1 MDYVMIVD
9 TIWVVLAAV
18 LVFFMNLGFA
28 AVESGF
34 ARSKN
39 TVNILSKNFIVFA
52 VSSLGFMLLGWGL
65 MFGGDNP
72 LVGTEHL
79 FILGSS
85 DLSYYKDTLTSSVPF
100 WGKFFFQLV
109 FCGTAATIVSGAVA
123 ERVKYISFI
132 VFSFILTLVIY
143 PIVGHWI
150 WGGGWLADLGFLDF
164 AGDTVVHSV
173 GGWAALSGAIILGPR
188 YGKYDKDGKPK
199 AIPGHSMALAVIGLF
214 VLWLG
219 WFGFNPGST
228 MSFQNPADVVHI
240 LVTTNTAAIAAVLT
254 ATATS
259 WLFIGKPDLGMTING
274 CLAGLVG
281 ITGSCAYVSVGS
293 SLIIGAIAGVIV
305 VFAVLFFDRIKVD
318 DPVGATSVHLVCGVF
333 GTICVGLFA
342 QEGVTSLSTVSG
354 LFYGGG
360 FSLLKAELLGIIAVG
375 VFVFVSSSVV
385 WFLIKKTMGIR
396 VSLEEEIQGLDIG
409 EHGNSAYPDFA
420 IVAPIMAPV
429 NGNGDMIAAIGHPVS
444 AVAASE
450 TASGKVSVD
459 DAIPVVNK
467 ARPGA
472 KITKVTVITN
482 QDKFTQLQTALDKIG
497 ITGLTVT
504 NVLGYGMQKGHEEY
518 YRGVPVKTRLLPKV
532 QVDIVVCKI
541 PVETVVDTVKNSL
554 YTGNMGDGK
563 IFIYDVENVIK
574 IRTGE
579 EGYDALQDEE

>member
-1 MDYVMIVD
+1 MNVTMIVD
-9 TIWVVLAAV
+9 TIWVLLAAV

-72 LVGTEHL
+72 IVGTKEL
-79 FILGSS
+79 FILGNSNL
-85 DLSYYKDTLTSSVPF
+85 DFYNDTLTSNVPF

-132 VFSFILTLVIY
+132 IFSFILTFAIY

-150 WGGGWLADLGFLDF
+150 WGGGWLAGLGFLDF

-173 GGWAALSGAIILGPR
+173 GGWAALAGAIILGPR
-188 YGKYDKDGKPK
+188 LGKYDKDGKPK
-199 AIPGHSMALAVIGLF
+199 AIPGHSMSLAVIGLF

-254 ATATS
+254 ATAAS
-259 WLFIGKPDLGMTING
+259 WIFIGKPDLGMTING

-281 ITGSCAYVSVGS
+281 ITGSCAYVSVTS
-293 SLIIGAIAGVIV
+293 SLIIGAVAGVIV
-305 VFAVLFFDRIKVD
+305 VFAVLMFDKAKVD

-342 QEGVTSLSTVSG
+342 QEGVTSLSTVNG
-354 LFYGGG
+354 LFFGGG
-360 FSLLKAELLGIIAVG
+360 LSLLGTEILGIIAVG
-375 VFVFVSSSVV
+375 VFVFTSSVLV
-385 WFLIKKTMGIR
+385 WYLLKKTVGIR
-396 VSLEEEIQGLDIG
+396 VSIEEETEGLDIG

-420 IVAPIMAPV
+420 IVAPIMAAAGTDGANVHAAAPV
-429 NGNGDMIAAIGHPVS
+429 EVPKPV
-444 AVAASE
+444 
-450 TASGKVSVD
+450 SGKVPPEAAV
-459 DAIPVVNK
+459 PVVNR

-472 KITKVTVITN
+472 KMTKVTIITN
-482 QDKFTQLQTALDKIG
+482 QDKFTALQTALDKIG

-504 NVLGYGMQKGHEEY
+504 NVLGYGMQKGHTEY
-518 YRGVPVKTRLLPKV
+518 YRGLPVKTRLLPKV
-532 QVDIVVCKI
+532 QIDIVVCKI
-541 PVETVVDTVKNSL
+541 PTETLVETVKNTL